1 MLFSEYIYFTAFV
14 VCINLPLM
22 QFDKFSYIV
31 IRSLGLYLFSF
42 FLFFFCL
49 FVLFFFFFSSKN
61 SEVFSYFQSYAAEYH
76 EFSQGLLNALFTT
89 EGIVHG
95 IVAHLK

>member
-1 MLFSEYIYFTAFV
+1 MEK
-14 VCINLPLM
+14 LPIFHKSHYTDSRFEVLW
-22 QFDKFSYIV
+22 V
-31 IRSLGLYLFSF
+31 
-42 FLFFFCL
+42 FLFVCS
-49 FVLFFFFFSSKN
+49 FFFFPSKN